1 MRPMGFK
8 PEFSFPS
15 DQKQV
20 SEPMMRIKI
29 VKVHLLG
36 TYCVPGTM
44 LNTGYTVAN
53 NQMLIHRL
61 QCLLT
66 NEKQR
71 ETDIKPIMSVIST
84 TKKYKVLR
92 NQHRDWE
99 QETKTGHYRKSKPEQ
114 ACPELGVLLTREF
127 SFSRGHHKHKLLEG
141 WMGVGLGDTAV
152 DFVGL
157 LYQSGLKSSR

>member
-1 MRPMGFK
+1 
-8 PEFSFPS
+8 
-15 DQKQV
+15 
-20 SEPMMRIKI
+20 MRIKI

-44 LNTGYTVAN
+44 LNTGYTVAT

-61 QCLLT
+61 QSLLT

-71 ETDIKPIMSVIST
+71 ETDIKPMSVIST

-92 NQHRDWE
+92 NQHKDWE

-141 WMGVGLGDTAV
+141 GWEWGLGTH
-152 DFVGL
+152 L
-157 LYQSGLKSSR
+157 

>member
-8 PEFSFPS
+8 PEFNFPS

-44 LNTGYTVAN
+44 LNTGYTVAT
-53 NQMLIHRL
+53 NQMLIYRL
-61 QCLLT
+61 QSLLT

-71 ETDIKPIMSVIST
+71 ETDIKPMSVIST

-92 NQHRDWE
+92 NQHKDWE
-99 QETKTGHYRKSKPEQ
+99 QETKTGHYRKIKPEQ

-141 WMGVGLGDTAV
+141 GWEWGLGTH
-152 DFVGL
+152 L
-157 LYQSGLKSSR
+157 